1 MREASA
7 AKRDRRWVRVR
18 KRFKVTF
25 SQNASFTIDVSGGG
39 FCAQLLRVMPPG
51 TLVEGTILDNGKA
64 LSYAGRV
71 VWARAGD
78 AHLSIPGRMG
88 VEFTNIDAMLPK
100 LEGDATT
107 AATIVAR

>member
-1 MREASA
+1 MREAPA

-25 SQNASFTIDVSGGG
+25 SKNASFTIDVSGGG

-51 TLVEGTILDNGKA
+51 TLVEGTILDNGKTV
-64 LSYAGRV
+64 SYAGRV

-88 VEFTNIDAMLPK
+88 VEFTNIDAMLPR
-100 LEGDATT
+100 LRGDVTTT
-107 AATIVAR
+107 ATFEAR

>member
-1 MREASA
+1 MGEPV

-25 SQNASFTIDVSGGG
+25 SKNASFTIDVSGGG

-51 TLVEGTILDNGKA
+51 TPVAGTILDNGKTV
-64 LSYAGRV
+64 SYAGRV

-78 AHLSIPGRMG
+78 PHLSIPGRMG
-88 VEFTNIDAMLPK
+88 VEFTTV
-100 LEGDATT
+100 E
-107 AATIVAR
+107 AR